1 VEEKMERG
9 RLIVIEGS
17 DGSGKAT
24 QTKKL
29 YDKLVKQNKKVKKVE
44 FPNYKSES
52 SALIKM
58 YLSGEFGKNPDSVNP
73 YASSTF
79 YAVDRFASYKKDWEE
94 FYLKGGIIIADRY
107 TTSNMIHQAAKIKE
121 VQAKDKFLNWLW
133 DFEFEKFNLPVPD
146 CVIFLD
152 MPPKCSK
159 SLMETRNNKFT
170 GEKEKDIHEN
180 NYDYLLE
187 SYNNSKYISEKYGW
201 NRIECTNEDK
211 IKSID
216 QINDDI
222 IKVITKYID
231 FSEQS

>member
-1 VEEKMERG
+1 MERG

-58 YLSGEFGKNPDSVNP
+58 YLSGEFGRNPDSVNP

-180 NYDYLLE
+180 NYEYLLE

>member
-1 VEEKMERG
+1 MERG

>member
-1 VEEKMERG
+1 MERG

-180 NYDYLLE
+180 NYEYLLE

-222 IKVITKYID
+222 IKVIKKYID

>member
-1 VEEKMERG
+1 MKRG
-9 RLIVIEGS
+9 KLIVIEGS

-29 YDKLVKQNKKVKKVE
+29 YDKLVKENKNVKKVE
-44 FPNYKSES
+44 FPNYQSES

-58 YLSGEFGKNPDSVNP
+58 YLNGEFGKNPDSVNP

-180 NYDYLLE
+180 NYEYLLE

>member
-1 VEEKMERG
+1 MERG

-79 YAVDRFASYKKDWEE
+79 YAVDRFASYKKDWGE

-180 NYDYLLE
+180 NYEYLLE

>member
-1 VEEKMERG
+1 MERG

-52 SALIKM
+52 SSLIKM

-79 YAVDRFASYKKDWEE
+79 YAVDRFASYKKGWEE
-94 FYLKGGIIIADRY
+94 FYLNGGIIIADRY

-180 NYDYLLE
+180 NYEYLLE
-187 SYNNSKYISEKYGW
+187 SYNNSKYISKKYGW

>member
-1 VEEKMERG
+1 MHP
-9 RLIVIEGS
+9 I
-17 DGSGKAT
+17 
-24 QTKKL
+24 
-29 YDKLVKQNKKVKKVE
+29 
-44 FPNYKSES
+44 
-52 SALIKM
+52 
-58 YLSGEFGKNPDSVNP
+58 
-73 YASSTF
+73 
-79 YAVDRFASYKKDWEE
+79 KKDWEE

-180 NYDYLLE
+180 NYEYLLE

>member
-1 VEEKMERG
+1 MERG

-180 NYDYLLE
+180 NYEYLLD

>member
-1 VEEKMERG
+1 MERG

-180 NYDYLLE
+180 NYEYLLE

>member
-1 VEEKMERG
+1 MERG

-79 YAVDRFASYKKDWEE
+79 YAIDRFASYKKDWEE

-180 NYDYLLE
+180 NYEYLLE

>member
-1 VEEKMERG
+1 MEDKMKRG

-180 NYDYLLE
+180 NYEYLLE

>member
-1 VEEKMERG
+1 MERG

-52 SALIKM
+52 YALIKM

-79 YAVDRFASYKKDWEE
+79 YAIDRFASYKKDWEE

-180 NYDYLLE
+180 NYEYLLE

>member
-1 VEEKMERG
+1 MKRG

-180 NYDYLLE
+180 NYEYLLE

-211 IKSID
+211 IKGID

>member
-1 VEEKMERG
+1 M
-9 RLIVIEGS
+9 
-17 DGSGKAT
+17 
-24 QTKKL
+24 
-29 YDKLVKQNKKVKKVE
+29 E

-180 NYDYLLE
+180 NYEYLLE

-222 IKVITKYID
+222 IKVIKKYID

>member
-1 VEEKMERG
+1 MERG

-180 NYDYLLE
+180 NYEYLLE

-211 IKSID
+211 IKTID

>member
-1 VEEKMERG
+1 VEDKMKRG

-180 NYDYLLE
+180 NYEYLLE

>member
-1 VEEKMERG
+1 MERG

-79 YAVDRFASYKKDWEE
+79 YAIDRFASYKKDWEE

-180 NYDYLLE
+180 NYEYLLE

-216 QINDDI
+216 QINDNI

>member
-1 VEEKMERG
+1 MERG

-29 YDKLVKQNKKVKKVE
+29 YDKLVRENKKVKKIE

-58 YLSGEFGKNPDSVNP
+58 YLSGEFGRDPDSVNP

-107 TTSNMIHQAAKIKE
+107 TTSNMIHQAAKIKD
-121 VQAKDKFLNWLW
+121 VQAKDNFLNWLW
-133 DFEFEKFNLPVPD
+133 DFEFKKFNLPVPD

-152 MPPKCSK
+152 MPPKFSK
-159 SLMETRNNKFT
+159 ILMKTRNNKFT

-180 NYDYLLE
+180 NYEYLLE
-187 SYNNSKYISEKYGW
+187 SYNNSKYISEKYDW
-201 NRIECTNEDK
+201 NRIECTNKDK

-222 IKVITKYID
+222 IKIIIQYID
-231 FSEQS
+231 FSEQR

>member
-1 VEEKMERG
+1 MERG

-52 SALIKM
+52 SSLIKM

-79 YAVDRFASYKKDWEE
+79 YAVDRFASYKKHWEE
-94 FYLKGGIIIADRY
+94 FYLNGGIIIADRY

-133 DFEFEKFNLPVPD
+133 DFEFQKFNLPVPD

-180 NYDYLLE
+180 NYEYLLE

-201 NRIECTNEDK
+201 NRIECTNKDK

>member
-1 VEEKMERG
+1 M
-9 RLIVIEGS
+9 
-17 DGSGKAT
+17 
-24 QTKKL
+24 
-29 YDKLVKQNKKVKKVE
+29 E

-79 YAVDRFASYKKDWEE
+79 YAIDRFASYKKDWEE

-180 NYDYLLE
+180 NYEYLLE

>member
-1 VEEKMERG
+1 MKRG

-180 NYDYLLE
+180 NYEYLLE

>member
-1 VEEKMERG
+1 MERG

-159 SLMETRNNKFT
+159 SLMETRDNKFT

-180 NYDYLLE
+180 NYEYLLE

-222 IKVITKYID
+222 IKVIKKYID

>member
-1 VEEKMERG
+1 MERG

-180 NYDYLLE
+180 NYEYLLE
-187 SYNNSKYISEKYGW
+187 SYNNSKYISENMVGIEL
-201 NRIECTNEDK
+201 NVLMRIRLR
-211 IKSID
+211 
-216 QINDDI
+216 
-222 IKVITKYID
+222 V
-231 FSEQS
+231 

>member
-1 VEEKMERG
+1 MERG

-29 YDKLVKQNKKVKKVE
+29 YDKLVRENKKVKKVE

-58 YLSGEFGKNPDSVNP
+58 YLSGEFGRDPDSVNP

-94 FYLKGGIIIADRY
+94 FYLKGGIVIADRY
-107 TTSNMIHQAAKIKE
+107 TTSNMIHQAAKIKD
-121 VQAKDKFLNWLW
+121 VQAKDNFLNWLW
-133 DFEFEKFNLPVPD
+133 DFEFGKFNLPVPD

-152 MPPKCSK
+152 MPPKFSK
-159 SLMETRNNKFT
+159 SLMKTRNNKFT

-180 NYDYLLE
+180 NYEYLLE
-187 SYNNSKYISEKYGW
+187 SYNNSKYISEKYDW
-201 NRIECTNEDK
+201 NRIECTNKDK

-222 IKVITKYID
+222 IKIITQYID
-231 FSEQS
+231 FSEQR

>member
-1 VEEKMERG
+1 MERG

-29 YDKLVKQNKKVKKVE
+29 YDKLVKQTKKVKKVE

-180 NYDYLLE
+180 NYEYLLE

>member
-79 YAVDRFASYKKDWEE
+79 YAIDRFASYKKDWEE

-180 NYDYLLE
+180 NYEYLLE

>member
-1 VEEKMERG
+1 MERG

-58 YLSGEFGKNPDSVNP
+58 YLSGEFGNDPDSVNP

-94 FYLKGGIIIADRY
+94 FYLKGGVIIADRY

-180 NYDYLLE
+180 NYEYLLE

-222 IKVITKYID
+222 IKVIKKYID

>member
-1 VEEKMERG
+1 MERG

-79 YAVDRFASYKKDWEE
+79 YAIDRFASYKKDWEE

-159 SLMETRNNKFT
+159 RLMETRNNKFT

-180 NYDYLLE
+180 NYEYLLE